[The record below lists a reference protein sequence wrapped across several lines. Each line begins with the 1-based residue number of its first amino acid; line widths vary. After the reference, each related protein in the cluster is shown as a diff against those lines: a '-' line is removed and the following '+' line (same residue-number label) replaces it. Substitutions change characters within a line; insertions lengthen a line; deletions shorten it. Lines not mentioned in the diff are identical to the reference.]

1 MGIRKVDLSALAGEL
16 SHKGRSR
23 FMDDELLSAL
33 RDAIDNGGDLF
44 VWETAKVTGKTE
56 TERDAS
62 RAKWRNRATS
72 VFAQLPEDTTSAY
85 KVKVQWTKTNDEM
98 VLTVYPR

>member
-16 SHKGRSR
+16 STRGRTR

-33 RDAIDNGGDLF
+33 RDAIDAGGDSLA
-44 VWETAKVTGKTE
+44 WDTAKVTGKTE

-62 RAKWRNRATS
+62 RAKWRNRACS
-72 VFAQLPEDTTSAY
+72 VFEQLNPANDGY
-85 KVKVQWTKTNDEM
+85 KVKVQWTKTSDEM
-98 VLTVYPR
+98 IITVYATN